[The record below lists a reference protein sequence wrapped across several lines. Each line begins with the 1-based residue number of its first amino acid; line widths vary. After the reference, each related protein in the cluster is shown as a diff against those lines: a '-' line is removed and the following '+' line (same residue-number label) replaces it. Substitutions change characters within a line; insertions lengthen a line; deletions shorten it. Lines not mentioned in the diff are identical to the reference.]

1 VELRATVQRLAK
13 ADFLH
18 GLGLAIGLQDV
29 SFVHVTKRFVNVSL
43 LSAKTTPL
51 PDTGPERLNEFA
63 RALGLFLQEMEVAP
77 DQVVLSL
84 PRRAAY
90 VSRLVVPET
99 ARDVL
104 PDVIDYQSDRLLPIP
119 KEDVYTD
126 YITFDVGTEEKRIE
140 VTLFA
145 FGRQEVEAYLAVLQH
160 AQLHPQTV
168 TLSSATLT
176 STLAFCHASLQAPC
190 LLVVQD
196 DGWVELDSIGGRRLV
211 ASQIAP
217 LTQNVS
223 KAELD
228 ELLAQTLMR
237 SFPGVPTSEAPVFLG
252 GASDALPL
260 LVDASHDL
268 QALTATHF
276 ALTTGEMLP
285 SAALPAL
292 GAALQAIGEGIE
304 AVNLLPKERRAQR
317 DKRLSPFTLMLGG
330 VIAVLCVVWLVSAL
344 VQQHRVLR
352 TLAQQQTT
360 LQKPVG
366 QVQTQEDESTK
377 LQARLK
383 TLDGVT
389 QKKVVLILRSLT
401 EVLPEGFYLNHFRYK
416 DGDIEMSGLNLSPK
430 EGDTEGQGAKSAAD
444 LLADLENSP
453 CLRNVAPK
461 APFTRTPQGETFTLG
476 AQAEPCKE

>member
-18 GLGLAIGLQDV
+18 GLGIAIGLQDV
-29 SFVHVTKRFVNVSL
+29 SFVHVAKRFVNVSL
-43 LSAKTTPL
+43 LSVKTTPL
-51 PDTGPERLNEFA
+51 PETGPERLDELA
-63 RALGLFLQEMEVAP
+63 RVVGLFLQDMEVVP

-84 PRRAAY
+84 PRRSAY
-90 VSRLVVPET
+90 VSRLIVPET

-104 PDVIDYQSDRLLPIP
+104 PEVIDYQSDRLLPIP

-126 YITFDVGTEEKRIE
+126 YVTFDVGTEERRIE

-145 FGRQEVEAYLAVLQH
+145 FVRQEVEAYLAILQQ
-160 AQLHPQTV
+160 AQLRPQTV
-168 TLSSATLT
+168 TLSSAALT
-176 STLAFCHASLQAPC
+176 NALAFCHASLQAPC

-196 DGWVELDSIGGRRLV
+196 DGWMELDSIGGKRLV
-211 ASQIAP
+211 ASQMAP

-237 SFPGVPTSEAPVFLG
+237 SFPGVPTTEALVFLG
-252 GASDALPL
+252 GVSDALPL

-276 ALTTGEMLP
+276 ALTTEETLP
-285 SAALPAL
+285 PAALPAL
-292 GAALQAIGEGIE
+292 GAALQAIGEGID

-317 DKRLSPFTLMLGG
+317 EKRLSPFTLLLGG
-330 VIAVLCVVWLVSAL
+330 MIALLCMVWLVSAV
-344 VQQHRVLR
+344 VQRHRVLR
-352 TLAQQQTT
+352 TLSQQQTA
-360 LQKPVG
+360 LQVPVG
-366 QVQTQEDESTK
+366 KVQTQEDESTK

-383 TLDGVT
+383 TLDNVT
-389 QKKVVLILRSLT
+389 QKKVILILRSLT
-401 EVLPEGFYLNHFRYK
+401 EVLPERFYLNHFRYK

-430 EGDTEGQGAKSAAD
+430 GGDAEGQGAKSAAD

-476 AQAEPCKE
+476 AQAEPCNE

>member
-1 VELRATVQRLAK
+1 MELRATVQRLAK

-18 GLGLAIGLQDV
+18 GLGIAIGLQDV
-29 SFVHVTKRFVNVSL
+29 SFVHVAKRFVNVSL

-51 PDTGPERLNEFA
+51 PETGPERLDELA
-63 RALGLFLQEMEVAP
+63 RVLGIFLQDMEVVP

-104 PDVIDYQSDRLLPIP
+104 PDVIEYQSDRLLPIP
-119 KEDVYTD
+119 KETVYTD
-126 YITFDVGTEEKRIE
+126 YVTFDVGTEEKRIE

-145 FGRQEVEAYLAVLQH
+145 FARQEVEDYLAALRHV
-160 AQLHPQTV
+160 QLYPQTV
-168 TLSSATLT
+168 TLSSAALT
-176 STLAFCHASLQAPC
+176 SALEFCHASLQAPC

-196 DGWVELDSIGGRRLV
+196 DGWVELDSIGGKRLV
-211 ASQIAP
+211 ASQMAP
-217 LTQNVS
+217 LTQQVS

-237 SFPGVPTSEAPVFLG
+237 SFPGVPTTEAPVFLG
-252 GASDALPL
+252 GASETLPL
-260 LVDASHDL
+260 VVDASHDL

-276 ALTTGEMLP
+276 ALTTEETLP
-285 SAALPAL
+285 AAALPAL
-292 GAALQAIGEGIE
+292 GAALQAVGEGIE

-317 DKRLSPFTLMLGG
+317 EKRLSPFTLMLGG
-330 VIAVLCVVWLVSAL
+330 SIVILCVVWLVSAL
-344 VQQHRVLR
+344 VQQHRMLR
-352 TLAQQQTT
+352 MLAQQQAI
-360 LQKPVG
+360 LQEPVG
-366 QVQTQEDESTK
+366 KVQTQENESTK
-377 LQARLK
+377 LQTRLN

-389 QKKVVLILRSLT
+389 QKKVVLILKSLT
-401 EVLPEGFYLNHFRYK
+401 EVLPERFYLNHFRYK

-430 EGDTEGQGAKSAAD
+430 EGDTAGEGAKSAAD

-476 AQAEPCKE
+476 AQAEPCNE

>member
-1 VELRATVQRLAK
+1 MQRLAK

-18 GLGLAIGLQDV
+18 GLGIAIGSQEV
-29 SFVHVTKRFVNVSL
+29 SFAHVAKRFVNVSL
-43 LSAKTTPL
+43 VSVKSTPL
-51 PDTGPERLNEFA
+51 PVTGPERLDEFA
-63 RALGLFLQEMEVAP
+63 RAVGIFLQDMEVVP

-90 VSRLVVPET
+90 VSRLIVPET

-104 PDVIDYQSDRLLPIP
+104 HDVIDYQSDRLLPIS

-145 FGRQEVEAYLAVLQH
+145 VARQEVEAYLATLQQ
-160 AQLHPQTV
+160 AQLRPQTV
-168 TLSSATLT
+168 TLSSAALT
-176 STLAFCHASLQAPC
+176 STLSFCHASLQAPC

-196 DGWVELDSIGGRRLV
+196 DGWVELDSIGGKRLV
-211 ASQIAP
+211 ASQMAP

-252 GASDALPL
+252 GASDTLPL
-260 LVDASHDL
+260 LVDESHDL
-268 QALTATHF
+268 QALTAKQF
-276 ALTTGEMLP
+276 ALTTGEVLP

-304 AVNLLPKERRAQR
+304 SVNLLPKERRAQR
-317 DKRLSPFTLMLGG
+317 EKRVSPFTFILGG
-330 VIAVLCVVWLVSAL
+330 VIAVLCFLWLVSAW
-344 VQQHRVLR
+344 VQQQRVLH
-352 TLAQQQTT
+352 TLAQHQTT
-360 LQKPVG
+360 LQEPVG
-366 QVQTQEDESTK
+366 KVQAQEDEGTK

-383 TLDGVT
+383 TLEGVT

-401 EVLPEGFYLNHFRYK
+401 EVLPERFYLNHFRYK
-416 DGDIEMSGLNLSPK
+416 DGDIEMSGLNLSPR

-476 AQAEPCKE
+476 AQAEACKE